1 MEDGTELIKID
12 TNTIMSSYFVNSV
25 RTASVT
31 GEDQYKNCVQERLKT
46 KTESAYDGLHRNN
59 TLYYNTPYFKMGTKK
74 SINKER

>member
-59 TLYYNTPYFKMGTKK
+59 TPYFKMGTKK
-74 SINKER
+74 KY